1 MLVLREIAYCMP
13 TFFFQNVQQFFDY
26 IFNAIYDP
34 KAQLRESAANALRM
48 ALVVT
53 SQRETSSQAREGGG
67 HSAWYQQCFRQV
79 VEGLQDNVP
88 SNKDRS
94 VAREDRIHGSLL
106 VLSELLR
113 CSNADWEM
121 VTRELEELS
130 GSCPPEEEERTGYF
144 NMGKV
149 KRQYKVLA
157 GFSRNNTSSNSSI
170 PFNWFGSV
178 MIGKSLY
185 ESFN

>member
-67 HSAWYQQCFRQV
+67 HSAWYQQCFTQV
-79 VEGLQDNVP
+79 VEGLQEVTP
-88 SNKDRS
+88 SKDRS
-94 VAREDRIHGSLL
+94 VTREDRIHGSLL

-130 GSCPPEEEERTGYF
+130 GSCPPAEEE
-144 NMGKV
+144 
-149 KRQYKVLA
+149 
-157 GFSRNNTSSNSSI
+157 SS
-170 PFNWFGSV
+170 G
-178 MIGKSLY
+178 
-185 ESFN
+185 

>member
-1 MLVLREIAYCMP
+1 MVLREIAYCMP

-67 HSAWYQQCFRQV
+67 HSAWYLQCFRQV
-79 VEGLQDNVP
+79 VEGLQEASP
-88 SNKDRS
+88 PGRS
-94 VAREDRIHGSLL
+94 VPREDRIHGSLL

-113 CSNADWEM
+113 CSNAGWEM
-121 VTRELEELS
+121 VTREL
-130 GSCPPEEEERTGYF
+130 
-144 NMGKV
+144 
-149 KRQYKVLA
+149 
-157 GFSRNNTSSNSSI
+157 
-170 PFNWFGSV
+170 
-178 MIGKSLY
+178 
-185 ESFN
+185 